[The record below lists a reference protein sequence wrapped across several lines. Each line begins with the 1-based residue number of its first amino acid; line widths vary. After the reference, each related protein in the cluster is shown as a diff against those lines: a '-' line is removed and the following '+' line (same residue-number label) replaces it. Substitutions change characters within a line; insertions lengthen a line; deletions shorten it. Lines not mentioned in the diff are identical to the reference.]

1 MNGETGCP
9 RPVEAARAAFLAW
22 SDPPGEPDRLTPA
35 SEVFVTAS
43 PLLSPDHLDLLAT
56 AAVTYRVLTA
66 PPAALLA
73 GATNLVAVSAAAAG
87 KILRDQNLA
96 ASSSSATTTID
107 YEFRPVTEPL
117 DPVEVLKACHCY
129 EDTCR
134 AHTSW
139 ERSLA
144 HRLIRSIERAATQ
157 RIPGYTDAPWRW
169 LRSSRWQP
177 PVGFATEWRPEVS
190 GLNWVNASELALRWD
205 QARLVVITTDAVP
218 NLPPGLRRRPAVI
231 ALHNG
236 VDLAGLQALWSDL
249 ATDAMVWP
257 MCRTALQVALSEP
270 AEMLL

>member
-1 MNGETGCP
+1 M
-9 RPVEAARAAFLAW
+9 
-22 SDPPGEPDRLTPA
+22 
-35 SEVFVTAS
+35 TAS
-43 PLLSPDHLDLLAT
+43 PLLSPDHLDLLAS

-73 GATNLVAVSAAAAG
+73 GGTNLVAVTAAAAG
-87 KILRDQNLA
+87 KILREQNLA
-96 ASSSSATTTID
+96 SVPTNTIAATAAVD

-134 AHTSW
+134 AHNGW
-139 ERSLA
+139 ERTLA
-144 HRLIRSIERAATQ
+144 YRLIRSIERAATE

-169 LRSSRWQP
+169 LRSIRCQP
-177 PVGFATEWRPEVS
+177 PVGFADQWRPEVP
-190 GLNWVNASELALRWD
+190 GLNWVSAAELALRWE

-218 NLPPGLRRRPAVI
+218 NLPPGLRRRPAVV

-270 AEMLL
+270 SEMLL